1 MHLTATLER
10 EELSDGTPAYVALC
24 RELDIASQGETQT
37 EALQNL
43 GEAVSLF
50 LEEADD
56 AEIGRKFRHFMATPE
71 VFALLPSQAA
81 PVPTYTLEEE
91 RFASEVAA

>member
-10 EELSDGTPAYVALC
+10 EELSDGTGVYVALC

-37 EALQNL
+37 EAVQNL
-43 GEAVSLF
+43 GEAVALF
-50 LEEADD
+50 LEHADD

-71 VFALLPSQAA
+71 VVPQVAAFPQVAPKTLAPPPALL
-81 PVPTYTLEEE
+81 
-91 RFASEVAA
+91 EVAA